1 MIKLIYGAKG
11 FGKTKIIIDTANS
24 KVDNAHGD
32 VVFIADT
39 DRYTREI
46 KYQIRFVNTK
56 ESNISSE
63 EGLVCFIKGLIAG
76 NYDIREMY
84 IDGASRMANKEVAD
98 MESFYSELE
107 AISNKSEVDFTL
119 TVSVAKENLP
129 PFMAK
134 YIKE

>member
-1 MIKLIYGAKG
+1 MITLIYGPKG

-24 KVDNAHGD
+24 MVDKAHGD

-56 ESNISSE
+56 ESSICSQ
-63 EGLVCFIKGLIAG
+63 EGLTCFIKGLIAG

-84 IDGASRMANKEVAD
+84 IDGAARMSNKDVAD
-98 MESFYSELE
+98 MENFYIALE
-107 AISNKSEVDFTL
+107 EISNKSEVDFTL

-129 PFMAK
+129 SYMLK
-134 YIKE
+134 YIK